1 MAKFTGK
8 DTFVS
13 NAEEIANNFDKTEDK
28 YVILADEFREYFR
41 KKGFI
46 PQSIAEAKKSIEYVN
61 TVMAKIIEINN
72 YNQNLKQ
79 KYQEDERFAR
89 IHKRIEEENK
99 KREKA
104 LISEEGFE
112 IAENLL
118 KIKEEIDEIIFL
130 DINKIYN
137 EDSFKQNVLSIISSK
152 LMDSGITIPLSDRKY
167 LNNLITAEYFI

>member
-1 MAKFTGK
+1 MQNYEYYVQIRAITKTDDDSG
-8 DTFVS
+8 
-13 NAEEIANNFDKTEDK
+13 DKIRSFQDK
-28 YVILADEFREYFR
+28 
-41 KKGFI
+41 
-46 PQSIAEAKKSIEYVN
+46 
-61 TVMAKIIEINN
+61 
-72 YNQNLKQ
+72 
-79 KYQEDERFAR
+79 
-89 IHKRIEEENK
+89 ENK